1 MYVYVEESDNVDE
14 NKMRNQKK
22 QIQKKREERT
32 SSWANEPTFL
42 YWFSFIHS
50 SITQSVFLILLM

>member
-32 SSWANEPTFL
+32 SS
-42 YWFSFIHS
+42 
-50 SITQSVFLILLM
+50 